1 MTRLWAG
8 TVAAMMGAFAAAGVA
23 VVEPWSRR
31 GSRHLRTRLSLV
43 VLYGFGEFSDLG
55 ECRYEGFL
63 SRFQLLRENQVGRR
77 QVFHGFAVAGRC
89 GC

>member
-43 VLYGFGEFSDLG
+43 VLDGFGEFGDLG
-55 ECRYEGFL
+55 ERCDKQFL
-63 SRFQLLRENQVGRR
+63 GQL
-77 QVFHGFAVAGRC
+77 
-89 GC
+89 